1 MTKNELLIEIKKLEN
16 SLEKSY
22 RSLRTEKY
30 IRSNEAFQLMKEVF
44 TETYS
49 GYKTRAKSKLKK
61 DELLNYYEQLKHI
74 RSLRSSTVKGWREQ
88 KSQWRKEAKEKG
100 IDTYAIEKKYD
111 NWIDFID
118 SKPWQE
124 SAGEYYDSEELNR
137 ISWLEES
144 EQYGELM
151 KWCLI
156 VEEDKKELFESQ
168 HYTKIS
174 TILTP
179 ANTEDVLN
187 EIWRSGS
194 F

>member
-1 MTKNELLIEIKKLEN
+1 MTKKELLIEIQKLEK

-88 KSQWRKEAKEKG
+88 KSQWRKEAQEKG

-179 ANTEDVLN
+179 ANTEEVLN